1 MPPQAVSEVATM
13 WIDKVGEEDKD
24 LVTEQA
30 SKVIFYP
37 LACRRSLLGSSR
49 AAGRMQDSHAK
60 HVVLKIIFLQ
70 N

>member
-30 SKVIFYP
+30 SKVIFI
-37 LACRRSLLGSSR
+37 R
-49 AAGRMQDSHAK
+49 
-60 HVVLKIIFLQ
+60 
-70 N
+70 